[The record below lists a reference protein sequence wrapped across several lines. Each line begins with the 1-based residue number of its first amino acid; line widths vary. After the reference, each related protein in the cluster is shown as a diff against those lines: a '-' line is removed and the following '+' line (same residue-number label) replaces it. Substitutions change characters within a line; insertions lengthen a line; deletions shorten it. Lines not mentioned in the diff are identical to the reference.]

1 MKRVLDVGSSNVS
14 LSGIAR
20 FDGWKVET
28 FDNDPAARPT
38 YRGDVTNIGL
48 IMLGKRFD
56 AVYASHIL
64 EHLPAWKTVDV
75 LRLFAGLLGVH
86 AWLEVWVPDIMGAFQ
101 YAIEHELSLG
111 ATLYEAKNGS
121 PVTLLD
127 MLYGWDREIRKGKDG
142 FAHRTAFDWPL
153 LEDRLREA
161 GYPNVQPVDRGNAFE
176 IGFCAWFGARPGWLP
191 E

>member
-1 MKRVLDVGSSNVS
+1 MKRVLDVGSSNVK
-14 LSGIAR
+14 LDGDR
-20 FDGWKVET
+20 FDGWQVET
-28 FDNDPAARPT
+28 FDMDEEAKPT
-38 YRGDVTNIGL
+38 Y
-48 IMLGKRFD
+48 LGNVLYIEQVLRYWRFD

-64 EHLPAWKTVDV
+64 EHLAPSATVNV
-75 LRLFAGLLGVH
+75 LRQFAAILAPN

-101 YAIEHELSLG
+101 YAIENSISLG

-127 MLYGWDREIRKGKDG
+127 MLYGWDREVRKGKDG

-161 GYPNVQPVDRGNAFE
+161 GYPNVQPIDRGNAFE
-176 IGFCAWFGARPGWLP
+176 VGYCAWFGQRPGWLP

>member
-28 FDNDPAARPT
+28 FDMDEEAKPT
-38 YRGDVTNIGL
+38 Y
-48 IMLGKRFD
+48 LGNVLYIERVLWPMTFD

-64 EHLPAWKTVDV
+64 EHLAPSVTVNV
-75 LRLFAGLLGVH
+75 LRQFSNILSPNG
-86 AWLEVWVPDIMGAFQ
+86 WLEVWVPDIMGAFD
-101 YAIEHELSLG
+101 YALRRSLSLW
-111 ATLYEAKNGS
+111 APLYEAKNGS

-127 MLYGWDREIRKGKDG
+127 MLYGWDREVRKGKDG
-142 FAHRTAFDWPL
+142 YAHRTAFDWPL

-161 GYPNVQPVDRGNAFE
+161 GYPNVQPLDRGNAFE
-176 IGFCAWFGARPGWLP
+176 VGYCAWFGQRPGWLP